1 MKRKEFKLLIE
12 SWRKDFVFESKD
24 QEEGAYLEDD
34 EAVKELE
41 SELKESEEDDIFAPF
56 DAEGEMDD
64 NLLGDDDMSSS
75 EMDPQIPSVSGE
87 DDREDML
94 RKFCDTMGIECTQ
107 SEIHSFLA
115 GQAFNAGYNMDGV
128 NLDDLEDEIH

>member
-12 SWRKDFVFESKD
+12 NWRKDFVFESKEQD
-24 QEEGAYLEDD
+24 EGAYLEAD
-34 EAVKELE
+34 EAAKKLE

-94 RKFCDTMGIECTQ
+94 RKFCDMMGIECTQ
-107 SEIHSFLA
+107 SEIQNFLA